1 MNASDTL
8 HTYLRRHGLK
18 ITQQREE
25 IAEIFLQADQHLSAE
40 ELYRRI
46 RRTHPEVGLS
56 TVYRTLK
63 LLVDAGL
70 ASRRDFGDGITRY
83 EPRSGAGH
91 HDHLICVRCGA
102 IIEFENQKIEALQKE
117 VAALKGFTVTR
128 HRLEIFG
135 YCHQCRTAGRG
146 REQQRKDRKRH
157 R

>member
-1 MNASDTL
+1 MKTDEKLRA
-8 HTYLRRHGLK
+8 YLRRKGLK
-18 ITQQREE
+18 ITQQRQE
-25 IAEIFLQADQHLSAE
+25 IAEKFLGANRHLSAE
-40 ELYRRI
+40 ELYQSI

-70 ASRRDFGDGITRY
+70 ASRRDFGDGIMRY
-83 EPRSGAGH
+83 EPCSDEGH
-91 HDHLICVRCGA
+91 HDHLICIRCGA

-128 HRLEIFG
+128 HRLEIYG
-135 YCHQCRTAGRG
+135 YCEKCRSSGRSQG
-146 REQQRKDRKRH
+146 QQKKIRERH